1 MQARSMELTVG
12 LFVMAGLLA
21 LAMLAL
27 KVGNIHALNLGGT
40 YAVTADFNDVGSLK
54 PKAPVTVAGVRVG
67 HVARITINPQ
77 TYQAVVTLDLLK
89 KYRFPRDS
97 SASIETAGLLGEQ
110 YVSLSPGGSRRYLKN
125 GSKIRITQSAII
137 LEKIISQLLYSK
149 AGHSSGHS

>member
-1 MQARSMELTVG
+1 MQAKGSEFAVG
-12 LFVMAGLLA
+12 LFVVAGLLA

-27 KVGNIHALNLGGT
+27 KVGNIHVLSAGGT
-40 YAVTADFNDVGSLK
+40 YAVTADFNDIGSLK

-67 HVARITINPQ
+67 EVSRITVDPV
-77 TYQAVVTLDLLK
+77 TYRAVVTLDILK

-97 SASIETAGLLGEQ
+97 SASIQTAGLLGEQ
-110 YVSLSPGGSRRYLKN
+110 FVSLSPGGSRQDLKN
-125 GSKIRITQSAII
+125 GGKIQITQSAII

>member
-1 MQARSMELTVG
+1 MQGKGSEFAVG
-12 LFVMAGLLA
+12 LFVVAGLLA

-27 KVGNIHALNLGGT
+27 KVGNIHVLSTGDT
-40 YAVTADFNDVGSLK
+40 YSVTADFNDIGSLK

-67 HVARITINPQ
+67 EVARITVNPT
-77 TYQAVVTLDLLK
+77 TYQAVVTLDIMK

-110 YVSLSPGGSRRYLKN
+110 YVSLSPGGSRHDLKN
-125 GSKIRITQSAII
+125 GGKIRITQSAII

-149 AGHSSGHS
+149 AGHTSGHQ

>member
-1 MQARSMELTVG
+1 
-12 LFVMAGLLA
+12 
-21 LAMLAL
+21 
-27 KVGNIHALNLGGT
+27 
-40 YAVTADFNDVGSLK
+40 
-54 PKAPVTVAGVRVG
+54 VTVAGVRVG
-67 HVARITINPQ
+67 HVAHITINPT

-110 YVSLSPGGSRRYLKN
+110 YVSLSPGGSQHYLKN
-125 GSKIRITQSAII
+125 GGKIRITQSAII